1 MGALAVGV
9 PLFLLVRWLRR
20 QRQKGLGHAGVL
32 NFAEGAPP
40 DSRRYEKP
48 ELTGEDAR
56 KETDA
61 EERRKAEL
69 MGQDARTE
77 MEATPPE
84 HTIAHKLYS

>member
-20 QRQKGLGHAGVL
+20 QRQKGLGRAGAL

-40 DSRRYEKP
+40 DSRRCEKP
-48 ELTGEDAR
+48 ELTGKDAR
-56 KETDA
+56 KQMDV

-77 MEATPPE
+77 MEATSRE